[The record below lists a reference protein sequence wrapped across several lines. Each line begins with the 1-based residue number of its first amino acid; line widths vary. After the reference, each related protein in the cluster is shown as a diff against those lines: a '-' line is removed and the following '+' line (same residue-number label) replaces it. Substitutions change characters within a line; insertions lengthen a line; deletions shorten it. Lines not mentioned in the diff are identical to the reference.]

1 MSKLKTAPKWAIR
14 KVLYFVAAAVVAILG
29 AFGVLSEVQVDQWTD
44 QLDKILPYAFGV
56 LAPLIAGAKTNAGS
70 DSTATAADVAAAAQV
85 DTDAVASEVYRRIT
99 DVAQTGQHAL
109 DTVAQAATSVAD
121 HYRR

>member
-14 KVLYFVAAAVVAILG
+14 KILYFAAAAVVAILG

-85 DTDAVASEVYRRIT
+85 DTNAVASEVYRRIT

-109 DTVAQAATSVAD
+109 TTATQAATSVAD